1 MGYETKVILKAV
13 ITILE
18 QAKDLEQAIALVR
31 DIANA
36 EEVVPVK
43 HDDK

>member
-13 ITILE
+13 IKIL
-18 QAKDLEQAIALVR
+18 QNSKTLEEAIKEIK

-36 EEVVPVK
+36 EEVV